1 MVIIDSSVIIDLL
14 SGRMTAQ
21 TSWLR
26 RQPDLERMGITSLIL
41 SEVLH
46 GIRDDGIFAEALA
59 ILSRFVILETG
70 GRDLATDSA
79 RNYRVLRKRGI
90 TIRSTIDCIT
100 ATFCI
105 NEEHE
110 LLHNDRDFDA
120 FEEHLELVVVH
131 PEILN

>member
-1 MVIIDSSVIIDLL
+1 MVIIDSSVIIDFL
-14 SGRMTAQ
+14 SGRITAQ

-26 RQPDLERMGITSLIL
+26 RQPDLERMGITTLIL
-41 SEVLH
+41 NEVLQ
-46 GIRDDGIFAEALA
+46 GIRDDEIFAETLA
-59 ILSRFVILETG
+59 ILGQFAIFETG
-70 GRDLATDSA
+70 GRDLAVESA
-79 RNYRVLRKRGI
+79 RNYRVLRKRGM

-120 FEEHLELVVVH
+120 FEEHLDLTVVH
-131 PEILN
+131 PKILH